1 MTTQT
6 RYSLYV
12 LGSGFLAAVALILT
26 EIAIR
31 FYGIAPPLVAT
42 LGNLAGGIFLVSASA
57 QNRTKQPIV
66 WQRQMWA
73 TVVVGAVCIY
83 TLGYL
88 AAFNAIGLIGAGKMA
103 LLGQLETV
111 FILTLAILFL
121 GERLSVRRSM
131 AGVFTLAGALV
142 INFDPQALQLTL
154 SWGEVL
160 AVLAPL
166 SVAAGVI
173 VLKPL
178 LDIADARWVTGFAF
192 LFGFLFMAPL
202 IPFTNSRSELGWA
215 ALVVIAIMGMTRGW
229 AWLAYNVSLRHIG
242 VSRSAIIFLSFAFF
256 TVVLQAIVARLGPT
270 LGLRLPT
277 NLLVA
282 MIGGGLVAIGI
293 IILQTDPAQS

>member
-1 MTTQT
+1 MTIQT

-12 LGSGFLAAVALILT
+12 LGSGLLAAVALVLT

-42 LGNLAGGIFLVSASA
+42 LGNLAGGTFLISAST
-57 QNRTKQPIV
+57 QSRTKIQSV
-66 WQRQMWA
+66 WQRRMLG
-73 TVVVGAVCIY
+73 TVVVGALCIY

-103 LLGQLETV
+103 LVGQLETIFV
-111 FILTLAILFL
+111 LTLAILFL
-121 GERLSVRRSM
+121 GEQLSVRRSM
-131 AGVFTLAGALV
+131 AGVFALSGALL

-154 SWGEVL
+154 GWGEFL
-160 AVLAPL
+160 AILAPL
-166 SVAAGVI
+166 SVAAGII

-178 LDIADARWVTGFAF
+178 LDIADARWVTGLAL
-192 LFGFLFMAPL
+192 LFGFLFLAPL
-202 IPFTNSRSELGWA
+202 IAFINSPSELGWA
-215 ALVVIAIMGMTRGW
+215 SLGVIAVMGMTRGW

-242 VSRSAIIFLSFAFF
+242 VSRSSIIFLSFAFF
-256 TVVLQAIVARLGPT
+256 TVILQATVAWLGPS
-270 LGLRLPT
+270 LGLQLPT

-282 MIGGGLVAIGI
+282 VIGGGLVAVGI